1 MPLLAYNSDVFA
13 QQRDNFA
20 IPDHHLNYRT
30 TEDLTMKGESLP
42 IPEELLLKLKEIV
55 PAAFTEGKLN
65 VAHLKELLGEHV
77 YPEPE
82 LYQLTWTGKAE
93 AYREVQT
100 PTTDALIPDR
110 QDSINWESTQ
120 HVFIEGDNLQA
131 LKVLQKA
138 YQGKVK
144 GIYIDPPYNTGSE
157 NFIYADNFAE
167 KTGRSLASRKQS
179 GHSNW
184 LSMML
189 PRLSLARQLLRE
201 DGIIFV
207 SIDDNELANLK
218 LLMDEVFGEENFI
231 DYFSW
236 AKSETPANLSRKSK
250 KVVEYVLCY
259 QKNKNSEKFKGIRKN
274 STSSNGLLNQT
285 NKPGILTFPA
295 SVVTTRLEDGPLQKG
310 SYGTDRYAIELLA
323 DTEVKGGLFVKPV
336 VLKAKFKWSQ
346 PKLDEEISKGTRIS
360 IPTIKLSPSYEK
372 LVYDKEVP
380 PNLIN
385 SKVGVGTNENASAQ
399 LEALFGA
406 KVFDFPKPPSLIK
419 YLLGFSDDPDGI
431 FLDFF
436 AGSGATAQAVL
447 EMNQQDGG
455 SRKYICVQLDEQIVP
470 ATRAYQQGFRTISE
484 ITRKRLH
491 LLHEKLQA
499 QEGAPGIDTGFRHF
513 KLAPSSFDHKREGD
527 NPKAEQL
534 TLFARTQTDQPQ
546 RERMLWELL
555 LRSGIPL
562 SAKVNEVPVGDAV
575 LYEVVQEGLLF
586 GLDRITEEIL
596 KKAIALKPKA
606 FICPDSLFQLNEIDK
621 TNLKLTLQDIG
632 IDFKS
637 I

>member
-1 MPLLAYNSDVFA
+1 MNGDSNS
-13 QQRDNFA
+13 
-20 IPDHHLNYRT
+20 IS
-30 TEDLTMKGESLP
+30 EDLLS
-42 IPEELLLKLKEIV
+42 KLKALI
-55 PAAFTEGKLN
+55 PAAFHGNKLD
-65 VAHLKELLGEHV
+65 VAQLKQLLGEHI
-77 YPEPE
+77 YTAPEA
-82 LYQLTWTGKAE
+82 YQLTWAGKAE
-93 AYREVQT
+93 AYKQVQE
-100 PTTDALIPDR
+100 PSTDTLIPVSDA
-110 QDSINWESTQ
+110 SVNWDKTK
-120 HVFIEGDNLQA
+120 HVFIEGDNSKV

-138 YQGKVK
+138 YSGKVK
-144 GIYIDPPYNTGSE
+144 GIYIDPPYNTGSDS
-157 NFIYADNFAE
+157 FIYADNFAG
-167 KTGRSLASRKQS
+167 KNGRSQSDRRKN

-189 PRLSLARQLLRE
+189 TRLSLARHLLRE
-201 DGIIFV
+201 DGVIFV

-218 LLMDEVFGEENFI
+218 LVMDEVFGEENFI

-259 QKNKNSEKFKGIRKN
+259 QKNKNGEKFKGIRKN
-274 STSSNGLLNQT
+274 STSSNGLLNQS

-295 SVVTTRLEDGPLQKG
+295 DVVITRLKDGLLQKG
-310 SYGTDRYAIELLA
+310 SYGTDSYAIELLE
-323 DTEVKGGLFVKPV
+323 DTEVKDGVFVKPV

-431 FLDFF
+431 FMDFF

-455 SRKYICVQLDEQIVP
+455 SRKYICVQLDEQIAP
-470 ATRAYQQGFRTISE
+470 ATKAYQLGFRTISE
-484 ITRKRLH
+484 ITRKRLL
-491 LLHEKLQA
+491 LLHEKMQG
-499 QEGAPGIDTGFRHF
+499 QEETEAIDTGFRYF
-513 KLAPSSFDHKREGD
+513 KLAPSRFKTWRGENSNGANEHAK
-527 NPKAEQL
+527 QL
-534 TLFARTQTDQPQ
+534 TLFKQVEKQK
-546 RERMLWELL
+546 EHSEHMLWELL
-555 LRSGIPL
+555 LRFGIPL
-562 SAKVNEVPVGDAV
+562 TAAINKVPAGDTI
-575 LYEVVQEGLLF
+575 LYEVVEEGLLY
-586 GLDRITEEIL
+586 GLDRINEEVL
-596 KKAIALKPKA
+596 RKAIELKPKA
-606 FICPDSLFQLNEIDK
+606 FICPDSLFQLNEISR
-621 TNLKLTLQDIG
+621 TNLQLTLQDIG

>member
-1 MPLLAYNSDVFA
+1 
-13 QQRDNFA
+13 
-20 IPDHHLNYRT
+20 
-30 TEDLTMKGESLP
+30 MKGASLP
-42 IPEELLLKLKEIV
+42 IPTDLLLKLKEIV

-65 VAHLKELLGEHV
+65 MEQLRELLGDRVH
-77 YPEPE
+77 PEPE
-82 LYQLTWTGKAE
+82 VYQLSWTGKAE
-93 AYREVQT
+93 AYKQLHT
-100 PTTDALIPDR
+100 PVTDTLIPVPDA
-110 QDSINWESTQ
+110 SVNWPHTQ
-120 HVFIEGDNLQA
+120 HVFIEGDNLQV

-138 YQGKVK
+138 YHGKVK
-144 GIYIDPPYNTGSE
+144 GIYIDPPYNTGSDS
-157 NFIYADNFAE
+157 FIYADNFAG
-167 KTGRSLASRKQS
+167 KSGRSMVDRKQN

-189 PRLSLARQLLRE
+189 TRLSLARHLLRE

-231 DYFSW
+231 EYFSW

-259 QKNKNSEKFKGIRKN
+259 QKNKNSEKFKGVQKN

-285 NKPGILTFPA
+285 NKPGILKFPA
-295 SVVTTRLEDGPLQKG
+295 NVVTTRLEDGPLPKG
-310 SYGTDRYAIELLA
+310 SYGTDRYAIELLE
-323 DTEVKGGLFVKPV
+323 DTEVKGGLFMKPV

-346 PKLDEEISKGTRIS
+346 PKLDEEIRKGTRIS

-385 SKVGVGTNENASAQ
+385 AKVGVGTNENASAQ

-431 FLDFF
+431 YLDFF

-447 EMNQQDGG
+447 EMNQQDCGN
-455 SRKYICVQLDEQIVP
+455 RKYICVQLDEQIAP
-470 ATRAYQQGFRTISE
+470 TTKAYQQGFRTIAE

-491 LLHEKLQA
+491 LLHEKLQG
-499 QEGAPGIDTGFRHF
+499 QEGAVGIDTGFRHF
-513 KLAPSSFDHKREGD
+513 KLAPSSFSHGHANIDR
-527 NPKAEQL
+527 KAEQL
-534 TLFARTQTDQPQ
+534 KLFTGTEKDQTQ

-555 LRSGIPL
+555 LRSGMTL
-562 SAKVNEVPVGDAV
+562 TATVNEVAVGDAV

-586 GLDRITEEIL
+586 GLDIITEEVL
-596 KKAIALKPKA
+596 RKAIELKPRA

-621 TNLKLTLQDIG
+621 TNLQLTLQDIG

>member
-1 MPLLAYNSDVFA
+1 MS
-13 QQRDNFA
+13 
-20 IPDHHLNYRT
+20 
-30 TEDLTMKGESLP
+30 GESLP
-42 IPEELLLKLKEIV
+42 IPADLLSRLKEIV

-65 VAHLKELLGEHV
+65 VAQLQELLGDQV
-77 YPEPE
+77 YAAPEA
-82 LYQLTWTGKAE
+82 YQLTWAGKAD
-93 AYREVQT
+93 ACKQAQT
-100 PTTDALIPDR
+100 PATHTLIPVPEASVDWA
-110 QDSINWESTQ
+110 QTQ
-120 HVFIEGDNLQA
+120 HVFIEGDNLQV
-131 LKVLQKA
+131 LKALQKA
-138 YQGKVK
+138 YRGKVK
-144 GIYIDPPYNTGSE
+144 GIYIDPPYNTGSDS
-157 NFIYADNFAE
+157 FIYADNFAA
-167 KTGRSLASRKQS
+167 KSGRSQADRRQS

-189 PRLSLARQLLRE
+189 SRLLLARHLLRE

-218 LLMDEVFGEENFI
+218 LVMDEVFGEENFI

-259 QKNKNSEKFKGIRKN
+259 QKNKNSEKFKGVQKN

-285 NKPGILTFPA
+285 NKPGTLVFPA
-295 SVVTTRLEDGPLQKG
+295 DVVTTRLEDGVLAKG
-310 SYGTDRYAIELLA
+310 SYGTDRYAIELLE
-323 DTEVKGGLFVKPV
+323 DTEVRDGLFVKPV
-336 VLKAKFKWSQ
+336 VLRAKFKWSQ
-346 PKLDEEISKGTRIS
+346 PKLNDEISRGTRIS

-385 SKVGVGTNENASAQ
+385 AKVGVGTNENASAQ

-419 YLLGFSDDPDGI
+419 YLLGFSDDPEGI

-455 SRKYICVQLDEQIVP
+455 NRKYFCVQLDEQIAP
-470 ATRAYQQGFRTISE
+470 STKAYEQGFRSIPE
-484 ITRKRLH
+484 ITRKRLL
-491 LLHEKLQA
+491 LLHENLTA
-499 QEGAPGIDTGFRHF
+499 QGGASNLDTGFRYF
-513 KLAPSSFDHKREGD
+513 KLAPSSFKVWHGESGRNDKE
-527 NPKAEQL
+527 KQL
-534 TLFARTQTDQPQ
+534 TLFSKPAYGQTL
-546 RERMLWELL
+546 RECKLWELL
-555 LRSGIPL
+555 LRTGIPL
-562 SAKVNEVPVGDAV
+562 NAAVNEVPVGEAV
-575 LYEVVQEGLLF
+575 LYEVVPERMLYT
-586 GLDRITEEIL
+586 LDTITEAVL
-596 KKAIALKPKA
+596 KKAIELKPKA
-606 FICPDSLFQLNEIDK
+606 FICPDALFQLNELDK
-621 TNLKLTLQDIG
+621 SHLQLTLQGIG

>member
-1 MPLLAYNSDVFA
+1 
-13 QQRDNFA
+13 
-20 IPDHHLNYRT
+20 
-30 TEDLTMKGESLP
+30 MKGASLP
-42 IPEELLLKLKEIV
+42 IPTDLLLKLKEIV

-65 VAHLKELLGEHV
+65 VAHLKELLGDQVH
-77 YPEPE
+77 PEPE
-82 LYQLTWTGKAE
+82 VYQLSWTGKAE
-93 AYREVQT
+93 AYKQLHIPV
-100 PTTDALIPDR
+100 TDTLIPVPDA
-110 QDSINWESTQ
+110 SVNWQQTQ
-120 HVFIEGDNLQA
+120 HVFIEGENLQV

-138 YQGKVK
+138 YHGKVK
-144 GIYIDPPYNTGSE
+144 GIYIDPPYNTGS
-157 NFIYADNFAE
+157 NSFIYADNFA
-167 KTGRSLASRKQS
+167 GRSGRSVVDRKQN

-189 PRLSLARQLLRE
+189 TRLSLARQLLRE

-218 LLMDEVFGEENFI
+218 LVMDEVFGEENFI

-259 QKNKNSEKFKGIRKN
+259 QKNKNSEKFKGVQKN

-295 SVVTTRLEDGPLQKG
+295 NVVTTRLEDGPLPKG
-310 SYGTDRYAIELLA
+310 SYGTDRYAIELLE
-323 DTEVKGGLFVKPV
+323 DTVVKGGLFVKPV

-346 PKLDEEISKGTRIS
+346 PKLDEEIRKGTKIS

-385 SKVGVGTNENASAQ
+385 AKVGVGTNENASAQ

-455 SRKYICVQLDEQIVP
+455 NRKYICVQLDEQI
-470 ATRAYQQGFRTISE
+470 AQTTKAYQQGFRTISE
-484 ITRKRLH
+484 ITRKRL
-491 LLHEKLQA
+491 LLQHEKLQG
-499 QEGAPGIDTGFRHF
+499 QEGAVGIDTGFRHF
-513 KLAPSSFDHKREGD
+513 KLAPSSFSHGHANIDR
-527 NPKAEQL
+527 KAEQL
-534 TLFARTQTDQPQ
+534 KLFTGTEKDQTQ

-555 LRSGIPL
+555 LRSGMPL
-562 SAKVNEVPVGDAV
+562 TATVNEVAVGDAV

-586 GLDRITEEIL
+586 GLDTITEEVL
-596 KKAIALKPKA
+596 RKAIELKPRA

-621 TNLKLTLQDIG
+621 TNLQLTLQDIG

>member
-1 MPLLAYNSDVFA
+1 MN
-13 QQRDNFA
+13 
-20 IPDHHLNYRT
+20 
-30 TEDLTMKGESLP
+30 GESLHN
-42 IPEELLLKLKEIV
+42 PEDLLLKLKEII
-55 PAAFTEGKLN
+55 PFAFTGNKLN
-65 VAHLKELLGEHV
+65 IAQLKDLLGDQVH
-77 YPEPE
+77 PEPE
-82 LYQLTWTGKAE
+82 LYQLSWTGKAE
-93 AYREVQT
+93 AYRQIQT
-100 PTTDALIPDR
+100 PVTDTLIPVPDA
-110 QDSINWESTQ
+110 SVNWLQTQ
-120 HVFIEGDNLQA
+120 HLFIEGENLHV

-144 GIYIDPPYNTGSE
+144 GIYIDPPYNTGSDS
-157 NFIYADNFAE
+157 FIYADNFAG
-167 KTGRSLASRKQS
+167 KSGRSQTDRKQS

-189 PRLSLARQLLRE
+189 TRLSLARTLLRE

-218 LLMDEVFGEENFI
+218 LVMDEVFGEENFI

-259 QKNKNSEKFKGIRKN
+259 QKNKDKEKFKGIRKK
-274 STSSNGLLNQT
+274 STSSNGLLNQS
-285 NKPGILTFPA
+285 NKLGKLTFPA
-295 SVVTTRLEDGPLQKG
+295 DVVTTRLEDGLLKKG
-310 SYGTDRYAIELLA
+310 SYGTDSYAIELLE

-346 PKLDEEISKGTRIS
+346 PKLNEEISKGTIIS

-399 LEALFGA
+399 LEAMFGA

-455 SRKYICVQLDEQIVP
+455 NRKYICVQLDEQIAP
-470 ATRAYQQGFRTISE
+470 TTKAFQQGFRTISD
-484 ITRKRLH
+484 ITRKRLL
-491 LLHEKLQA
+491 LLHENLQT
-499 QEGAPGIDTGFRHF
+499 QEGAATLDTGFRYF
-513 KLAPSSFDHKREGD
+513 KLAPSNFGVWRTDGGRTERD
-527 NPKAEQL
+527 KAKQL
-534 TLFARTQTDQPQ
+534 PLFARAEMNHAN
-546 RERMLWELL
+546 REYRLWEML
-555 LRSGIPL
+555 LRSGIL
-562 SAKVNEVPVGDAV
+562 LTAAINEVPVGDTV
-575 LYEVVQEGLLF
+575 LYEVVQEGLLY
-586 GLDRITEEIL
+586 GLDTINEEVL
-596 KKAIALKPKA
+596 KKAIELKPRA

-621 TNLKLTLQDIG
+621 TNLQLTLQNIG